1 MQFNDKTLTI
11 SISGF
16 GKGVLKELENIR
28 PTNVSFSLFLAIAAK
43 HYIDTY
49 REHVDIEGDLPSINS
64 NISAWKSKL
73 KNMSSKEFIRLQQ
86 RHAQLGN
93 LIKSKARFRI

>member
-16 GKGVLKELENIR
+16 GKGVLKELDKIR
-28 PTNVSFSLFLAIAAK
+28 PKNVSFSMFLAVAAK

-49 REHVDIEGDLPSINS
+49 REPVDIEGDMPSINS
-64 NISAWKSKL
+64 NISSWKSKL
-73 KNMSSKEFIRLQQ
+73 KNMSSKEFIRFKYSS
-86 RHAQLGN
+86 G
-93 LIKSKARFRI
+93 ISISGFT

>member
-16 GKGVLKELENIR
+16 GKGVLKELDKVR
-28 PTNVSFSLFLAIAAK
+28 PKNVSFSMFLAIAAK

-49 REHVDIEGDLPSINS
+49 REPVDIEGDLPSINS
-64 NISAWKSKL
+64 NISSWKSKL
-73 KNMSSKEFIRLQQ
+73 KNMSPKEFIKLQQ

-93 LIKSKARFRI
+93 LIKTRARLRI